1 MFVYYGS
8 LLLFLFFCCC
18 WKAEEPR
25 TSPTR
30 GRSNQTNTARS
41 GGLSTVSEEP
51 CSVVQLPTAALVI
64 VLFVMEQQGSWS
76 HLSMEKLVSQS
87 SHCIWISVKGKHCT
101 DPAARFSFPAH
112 GKNLPQN
119 KKNPTHHNHW
129 IAITTST
136 WFYWLPHSSK
146 SSLFNSASVSASP
159 KKPHH
164 CSVLRSQN
172 VCSSSAVVM
181 LLCDCRCNVVG

>member
-1 MFVYYGS
+1 MDGRSVFVYYGS

-25 TSPTR
+25 KSPTR

-119 KKNPTHHNHW
+119 KKESNTPQPLDCDHHVHL
-129 IAITTST
+129 I
-136 WFYWLPHSSK
+136 
-146 SSLFNSASVSASP
+146 LFTAP
-159 KKPHH
+159 
-164 CSVLRSQN
+164 LIQN
-172 VCSSSAVVM
+172 LTV
-181 LLCDCRCNVVG
+181 